1 MSSPREASRRNTASS
16 ELTATHAP
24 IQHGRYTEH
33 AVPFRHVAECV
44 AFGKE
49 LNHETMMTET
59 RDLSEARETKKNR
72 AQQTR
77 PALSVQAPAWTGD
90 LDAQLLKNQVK
101 GEPLFAALQNRA
113 RQLGHSLQD
122 MCRCLDFS
130 YPYYSQLRSG
140 RRSLSGAADDF
151 TRACARYLGVPRL
164 TVLALA
170 NIISPEDLY
179 ESHDAISCHLPRAF
193 EHVCTDPHWAHLAT
207 QTVRASP
214 FETQYLIVRL
224 YEQTTGLR
232 LLPETVSFQELANGM
247 SVLMEMR
254 DNNSGIPP
262 IPAAVP

>member
-1 MSSPREASRRNTASS
+1 
-16 ELTATHAP
+16 
-24 IQHGRYTEH
+24 
-33 AVPFRHVAECV
+33 
-44 AFGKE
+44 
-49 LNHETMMTET
+49 MMKTT
-59 RDLSEARETKKNR
+59 DLSAARIARPRKQQETLPEAT
-72 AQQTR
+72 
-77 PALSVQAPAWTGD
+77 PAWTGD
-90 LDAQLLKNQVK
+90 VDAQALRGHVK